1 MAQVRKYA
9 NGNSINK
16 PILFHHEGIGDY
28 NFDDLN
34 RAYAQQIDDELNSLD
49 LDSSDKQIIRDYTY
63 KIMSGIKSGSIKGRD
78 ASGRF
83 QIFGDPSLASTGV
96 NKTKWTGKYKKD
108 EDFYKNNA
116 YGILDNIFKGVS
128 IYTAPVEKKEKPKE
142 YSFSPDII
150 NKYYFN
156 SSTFD
161 PTRWNY
167 DQARDSVL
175 KVVKSEYD
183 RFKSGNWSNKEDYE
197 SRFSDFFN
205 AFNDNDNSN
214 DLILGSR
221 LGDFRQYF
229 DKNYGTTPKSEK
241 ESLEERV
248 EEAIKANRE
257 SGDSF
262 YFSSKLINPNF
273 NLEGYS
279 SIDEFS
285 RRNPVNWA
293 NWNSQNY
300 SNDSNSYSNRFWGYF
315 SKEKIKD
322 LEDQGF
328 YENNYYYLPESA
340 NDNEGSIFRFNRST
354 NVIEKVPMS
363 TFEKGRQRLIYNIE
377 RSLGMKKPWEY
388 KDGGNI
394 IKAQEGWYVDNTEK
408 IRNANRKI
416 AQEAVEQKAREE
428 KQLSKA
434 TTGFENSNNTHTEF
448 SRADKVRMGA
458 IAGDIASLIASMSGV
473 GSVASAGI
481 GATSTALNQTADMME
496 GMSFL
501 ESLSNNLGS
510 YGLDALSLIP
520 FAKAAKVPKMIKAV
534 GKFAPKMVGLIAT
547 AQGLANSDQYLSSWN
562 KISKGESLSVNDWR
576 NILNSLQLVAGGTA
590 AVHRASK
597 ANSNIQSVKSTDK
610 VWMKTDQGWRS
621 IDKNL
626 AQKVAEAPD
635 LKTQNELLKD
645 TGITLTESSN
655 WRGKGKGKSDIKTTD
670 LYDFNKPAIT
680 YSGDLKL
687 VHNFG
692 PAERWLGN
700 AQLPNIRIPGS
711 PNVRNAYNKIVHPI
725 ASRRA
730 KQKSDTG
737 EPSKVKSEAPLSEE
751 AQNNIN
757 AIADNLARI
766 QMAGKVVGQ
775 VGSTSQLALPA
786 PGRRRD
792 AEYKLKN
799 NSTKSE
805 SKIPMPSKERISYE
819 RVGEGSLEPTLYS
832 GRVYREAAKRSKSP
846 QLALPETGTITNRE
860 LNRKNYEDW
869 WRSADAFDF
878 DKYSNPWKPITST
891 EVSYI
896 PNKKNTENTY
906 YQFQDQ
912 LLKSLNV
919 GNNSH
924 RKNNNLPK
932 KQKKTS
938 TPKRKNDNKGY
949 VNKKQ
954 EGGTIFK
961 YQQGTGMSG
970 VQFNPNTTWYD
981 NYYSP
986 THRSLIDALKLGKI
1000 SYQDI
1005 NNMQSDHARLYSMA
1019 GKNFLSNP
1027 YKSDSVRN
1035 YQKVFNNFGG
1045 GFGNTIGINNA
1056 FTSGRYNVSNKA
1068 YSGDNPTKSF
1078 VADGLYS
1085 GITDDRRLLGRKGDY
1100 NESQLQKMINDYKG
1114 IGLDFYLDEADNYYK
1129 LRELNSSS
1137 PDKGVNPY
1145 IGTIEEE
1152 EPELK
1157 GTTPAQITQELTGIS
1172 PNTGSP
1178 GLIGPKKRN
1187 TASIRWD
1194 DVIGTGRLL
1203 GTIATNNAIAR
1214 GLKNSLSPLLLDPLQ
1229 IRRQVVG
1236 DLVTRNYIEN
1246 LGAEANRLG
1255 SRPIT
1260 SDANLALG
1268 QALDFNNRAGEYRTK
1283 GYFADK
1289 QAIDKSTAE
1298 ARQAAEQNAAA
1309 RVDVSNRNRASML
1322 GIKQAKANIEAQRR
1336 SANWQQA
1343 IAPWLMDK
1351 EMKIAENRKLNNEL
1365 DYQESQYA
1373 RGTEYENALR
1383 SAQTALNNSKA
1394 AYLAKEGNNEAGWA
1408 TSPEYVSAMK
1418 AYNTAASKAMD
1429 RYRTGMITARRNT
1442 YKYNPFLFAYN
1453 TAASKAMDRY
1463 RAGMI
1468 MARRNTYKYNPFL
1481 FAYKSGGHLTYKE
1494 KSMLERTKDF
1504 NKSLIN
1510 DRKLFHKMIS
1520 DSQKE
1525 NNKLI
1530 MSLSGLTK
1538 ELIIK
1543 SMTL

>member
-83 QIFGDPSLASTGV
+83 QIFGDSSLASTGV

-128 IYTAPVEKKEKPKE
+128 IYTAPVEKKETQEKPKE

-167 DQARDSVL
+167 DQARDNVL

-300 SNDSNSYSNRFWGYF
+300 SNDSNSFSNRFWGYF

-363 TFEKGRQRLIYNIE
+363 TFEKGRQKLIYNIE

-775 VGSTSQLALPA
+775 VGSTSQLALP
-786 PGRRRD
+786 
-792 AEYKLKN
+792 
-799 NSTKSE
+799 
-805 SKIPMPSKERISYE
+805 
-819 RVGEGSLEPTLYS
+819 
-832 GRVYREAAKRSKSP
+832 
-846 QLALPETGTITNRE
+846 ETGTITNRE

-869 WRSADAFDF
+869 RRSADAFDF

-1035 YQKVFNNFGG
+1035 YQEVFNNFGG

-1129 LRELNSSS
+1129 LRELDSSS

-1187 TASIRWD
+1187 TTSIRWD

-1236 DLVTRNYIEN
+1236 DLVTRNYMEN

-1418 AYNTAASKAMD
+1418 VYNTAASKAMD

-1442 YKYNPFLFAYN
+1442 YKYNPFLFV
-1453 TAASKAMDRY
+1453 
-1463 RAGMI
+1463 
-1468 MARRNTYKYNPFL
+1468 
-1481 FAYKSGGHLTYKE
+1481 YKSGGHLTYKE

>member
-128 IYTAPVEKKEKPKE
+128 IYTAPVEKKETQEKPKE

-167 DQARDSVL
+167 DQARDNVL

-300 SNDSNSYSNRFWGYF
+300 SNDSNSFSNRFWGYF

-340 NDNEGSIFRFNRST
+340 NDNEGSIFRFNRNT

-363 TFEKGRQRLIYNIE
+363 TFEKGRQKLIYNIE

-562 KISKGESLSVNDWR
+562 KISKGKSLSVNDWR

-645 TGITLTESSN
+645 TGIILTESSN

-786 PGRRRD
+786 PSRRRD

-1035 YQKVFNNFGG
+1035 YQEVFNNFGG

-1129 LRELNSSS
+1129 LRELNPSS

-1236 DLVTRNYIEN
+1236 DLVTRNYMEN

-1429 RYRTGMITARRNT
+1429 RYRTGMITARKNT
-1442 YKYNPFLFAYN
+1442 YKYNPFLFV
-1453 TAASKAMDRY
+1453 
-1463 RAGMI
+1463 
-1468 MARRNTYKYNPFL
+1468 
-1481 FAYKSGGHLTYKE
+1481 YKSGGHLTYKE

>member
-83 QIFGDPSLASTGV
+83 QIFGDSSLASTGV

-128 IYTAPVEKKEKPKE
+128 IYTAPVEKKETQEKPKE

-167 DQARDSVL
+167 DQARDNVL

-300 SNDSNSYSNRFWGYF
+300 SNDSNSFSNRFWGYF

-363 TFEKGRQRLIYNIE
+363 TFEKGRQKLIYNIE

-775 VGSTSQLALPA
+775 VGSTSQLALP
-786 PGRRRD
+786 
-792 AEYKLKN
+792 
-799 NSTKSE
+799 
-805 SKIPMPSKERISYE
+805 
-819 RVGEGSLEPTLYS
+819 
-832 GRVYREAAKRSKSP
+832 
-846 QLALPETGTITNRE
+846 ETGTITNRE

-869 WRSADAFDF
+869 WRSADVFDF

-1035 YQKVFNNFGG
+1035 YQEVFNNFGG

-1129 LRELNSSS
+1129 LRELDSSS

-1236 DLVTRNYIEN
+1236 DLVTRNYMEN

-1418 AYNTAASKAMD
+1418 AYSTAASKAMD
-1429 RYRTGMITARRNT
+1429 RYRTGMITARKNT
-1442 YKYNPFLFAYN
+1442 YKYNPFLFV
-1453 TAASKAMDRY
+1453 
-1463 RAGMI
+1463 
-1468 MARRNTYKYNPFL
+1468 
-1481 FAYKSGGHLTYKE
+1481 YKSGGHLTYKE

>member
-83 QIFGDPSLASTGV
+83 QIFGDSSLASTGV

-116 YGILDNIFKGVS
+116 YGILNNIFKGVS
-128 IYTAPVEKKEKPKE
+128 IYTAPVEKKETQEKPKE

-167 DQARDSVL
+167 DQARDNVL

-241 ESLEERV
+241 ESLEE
-248 EEAIKANRE
+248 AIKANRE

-300 SNDSNSYSNRFWGYF
+300 SNDSNSFSNRFWGYF

-340 NDNEGSIFRFNRST
+340 NDNEGSIFRFNRNT

-363 TFEKGRQRLIYNIE
+363 TFEKGRQKLIYNIE

-388 KDGGNI
+388 KNGGNI

-408 IRNANRKI
+408 IRSANRKI
-416 AQEAVEQKAREE
+416 AQEAVEQRAREE

-434 TTGFENSNNTHTEF
+434 TTGFENSSDTHTEF

-775 VGSTSQLALPA
+775 VGSTSQLALP
-786 PGRRRD
+786 
-792 AEYKLKN
+792 
-799 NSTKSE
+799 
-805 SKIPMPSKERISYE
+805 
-819 RVGEGSLEPTLYS
+819 
-832 GRVYREAAKRSKSP
+832 
-846 QLALPETGTITNRE
+846 ETGTITNRE

-1035 YQKVFNNFGG
+1035 YQEVFNNFGG

-1129 LRELNSSS
+1129 LRELNPSS

-1214 GLKNSLSPLLLDPLQ
+1214 GLKDSLSPLLLDPLQ

-1236 DLVTRNYIEN
+1236 NLVTRNYMEN

-1283 GYFADK
+1283 GYFVDK

-1365 DYQESQYA
+1365 DYRESQYA
-1373 RGTEYENALR
+1373 RGTEYKNALR
-1383 SAQTALNNSKA
+1383 SAQTDLNNSKA
-1394 AYLAKEGNNEAGWA
+1394 AYLAKKGNNEAGWA

-1418 AYNTAASKAMD
+1418 AYNTAASKAID

-1442 YKYNPFLFAYN
+1442 YKYSPFLFV
-1453 TAASKAMDRY
+1453 
-1463 RAGMI
+1463 
-1468 MARRNTYKYNPFL
+1468 
-1481 FAYKSGGHLTYKE
+1481 YKSGGHLTYKE

>member
-128 IYTAPVEKKEKPKE
+128 IYTAPVEKKETQEKPKE

-300 SNDSNSYSNRFWGYF
+300 SNDSNSFSNRFWGYF

-340 NDNEGSIFRFNRST
+340 NDNEGSIFRFNRNT

-363 TFEKGRQRLIYNIE
+363 TFEKGKQKLIYNIE

-775 VGSTSQLALPA
+775 VGSTSQLALP
-786 PGRRRD
+786 
-792 AEYKLKN
+792 
-799 NSTKSE
+799 
-805 SKIPMPSKERISYE
+805 
-819 RVGEGSLEPTLYS
+819 
-832 GRVYREAAKRSKSP
+832 
-846 QLALPETGTITNRE
+846 ETGTITNRE

-896 PNKKNTENTY
+896 PNK
-906 YQFQDQ
+906 
-912 LLKSLNV
+912 
-919 GNNSH
+919 
-924 RKNNNLPK
+924 KNNNLPK

-1035 YQKVFNNFGG
+1035 YQEVFNNFGG

-1129 LRELNSSS
+1129 LRELDSSS

-1236 DLVTRNYIEN
+1236 DLVTRNYMEN

-1442 YKYNPFLFAYN
+1442 YKYNPFLFV
-1453 TAASKAMDRY
+1453 
-1463 RAGMI
+1463 
-1468 MARRNTYKYNPFL
+1468 
-1481 FAYKSGGHLTYKE
+1481 YKSGGHLTYKE

>member
-83 QIFGDPSLASTGV
+83 QIFGDSSLASTGV

-128 IYTAPVEKKEKPKE
+128 IYTAPVEKKETQKKPKE

-167 DQARDSVL
+167 DQARDNVL

-300 SNDSNSYSNRFWGYF
+300 SNDSNSFSNRFWGYF

-363 TFEKGRQRLIYNIE
+363 TFEKGRQKLIYNIE

-775 VGSTSQLALPA
+775 VGSTSQLALP
-786 PGRRRD
+786 
-792 AEYKLKN
+792 
-799 NSTKSE
+799 
-805 SKIPMPSKERISYE
+805 
-819 RVGEGSLEPTLYS
+819 
-832 GRVYREAAKRSKSP
+832 
-846 QLALPETGTITNRE
+846 ETGTITNRE

-1035 YQKVFNNFGG
+1035 YQEVFNNFGG

-1129 LRELNSSS
+1129 LRELDSSS

-1236 DLVTRNYIEN
+1236 DLVTRNYMEN

-1418 AYNTAASKAMD
+1418 AYSTAASKAMD
-1429 RYRTGMITARRNT
+1429 RYRTGMITARKNT
-1442 YKYNPFLFAYN
+1442 YKYNPFLFV
-1453 TAASKAMDRY
+1453 
-1463 RAGMI
+1463 
-1468 MARRNTYKYNPFL
+1468 
-1481 FAYKSGGHLTYKE
+1481 YKSGGHLTYKE

>member
-128 IYTAPVEKKEKPKE
+128 PVEKKETQETQEKPKE

-167 DQARDSVL
+167 DQARDNVL

-197 SRFSDFFN
+197 SRFYDFFN

-285 RRNPVNWA
+285 RRNPVDWA

-300 SNDSNSYSNRFWGYF
+300 SNDSNSLSNRFWGYF

-363 TFEKGRQRLIYNIE
+363 TFEKGRQKLIYNIE

-416 AQEAVEQKAREE
+416 AQEAVEQRAREE

-434 TTGFENSNNTHTEF
+434 TTGFENSSNTHTEF

-562 KISKGESLSVNDWR
+562 KVSKGESLSANDWR

-751 AQNNIN
+751 TQ
-757 AIADNLARI
+757 
-766 QMAGKVVGQ
+766 
-775 VGSTSQLALPA
+775 
-786 PGRRRD
+786 
-792 AEYKLKN
+792 
-799 NSTKSE
+799 
-805 SKIPMPSKERISYE
+805 
-819 RVGEGSLEPTLYS
+819 
-832 GRVYREAAKRSKSP
+832 
-846 QLALPETGTITNRE
+846 
-860 LNRKNYEDW
+860 
-869 WRSADAFDF
+869 
-878 DKYSNPWKPITST
+878 
-891 EVSYI
+891 
-896 PNKKNTENTY
+896 
-906 YQFQDQ
+906 
-912 LLKSLNV
+912 
-919 GNNSH
+919 
-924 RKNNNLPK
+924 

-986 THRSLIDALKLGKI
+986 THRSLIDALKLGKV

-1027 YKSDSVRN
+1027 YKSYSVRN
-1035 YQKVFNNFGG
+1035 YQEVFNNFGG

-1214 GLKNSLSPLLLDPLQ
+1214 GLKNSLSPLLLGPLQ

-1236 DLVTRNYIEN
+1236 DLVTRNYMEN

-1268 QALDFNNRAGEYRTK
+1268 QALDFNNRAGEYRTR

-1309 RVDVSNRNRASML
+1309 RVDISNRNRASML

-1365 DYQESQYA
+1365 DYRESQYA
-1373 RGTEYENALR
+1373 RRTEYENALR

-1418 AYNTAASKAMD
+1418 VYNTAASKAID
-1429 RYRTGMITARRNT
+1429 RYRTGMITARKNT
-1442 YKYNPFLFAYN
+1442 YKYNPFLFV
-1453 TAASKAMDRY
+1453 
-1463 RAGMI
+1463 
-1468 MARRNTYKYNPFL
+1468 
-1481 FAYKSGGHLTYKE
+1481 YKSGGHLTYKE

>member
-128 IYTAPVEKKEKPKE
+128 IYTAPVEKKETQEKPKE

-167 DQARDSVL
+167 DQARDNVL

-300 SNDSNSYSNRFWGYF
+300 SNDSNSFSNRFWGYF

-340 NDNEGSIFRFNRST
+340 NDNEGSIFRFNRNT

-363 TFEKGRQRLIYNIE
+363 TFEKGRQKLIYNIE

-388 KDGGNI
+388 KNGGNI

-408 IRNANRKI
+408 IRSANRKI
-416 AQEAVEQKAREE
+416 AQEAVEQRAREE

-434 TTGFENSNNTHTEF
+434 TTGFENSSDTHTEF

-786 PGRRRD
+786 PSRRRD

-799 NSTKSE
+799 NSTKSG
-805 SKIPMPSKERISYE
+805 SKIPMPDNISRPYE
-819 RVGEGSLEPTLYS
+819 SNASSHPNAQTTIIFTPR
-832 GRVYREAAKRSKSP
+832 RDNSP
-846 QLALPETGTITNRE
+846 TITWNQAESNYNAVQKLRADRTRNQQKIEKQNADKKE
-860 LNRKNYEDW
+860 LNRAIDSENKARKEQRRW
-869 WRSADAFDF
+869 WIEEKERE
-878 DKYSNPWKPITST
+878 YSRRGNISLSPEQIKA
-891 EVSYI
+891 
-896 PNKKNTENTY
+896 K
-906 YQFQDQ
+906 QDYVNWWQ
-912 LLKSLNV
+912 KVLSEQV
-919 GNNSH
+919 
-924 RKNNNLPK
+924 RVLPK

-1019 GKNFLSNP
+1019 GKNFISNP

-1035 YQKVFNNFGG
+1035 YQEVFNNFGG

-1129 LRELNSSS
+1129 LRELNPSS

-1157 GTTPAQITQELTGIS
+1157 GTTPAQITQELTGII

-1236 DLVTRNYIEN
+1236 DLVTRNYMEN

-1429 RYRTGMITARRNT
+1429 RYRTGMITARKNT
-1442 YKYNPFLFAYN
+1442 YKYNPFLFV
-1453 TAASKAMDRY
+1453 
-1463 RAGMI
+1463 
-1468 MARRNTYKYNPFL
+1468 
-1481 FAYKSGGHLTYKE
+1481 YKSGGHLTYKE

>member
-1 MAQVRKYA
+1 MVYWIIYSREFQFILHQLKRK
-9 NGNSINK
+9 K
-16 PILFHHEGIGDY
+16 
-28 NFDDLN
+28 
-34 RAYAQQIDDELNSLD
+34 R
-49 LDSSDKQIIRDYTY
+49 
-63 KIMSGIKSGSIKGRD
+63 
-78 ASGRF
+78 
-83 QIFGDPSLASTGV
+83 
-96 NKTKWTGKYKKD
+96 KK
-108 EDFYKNNA
+108 N
-116 YGILDNIFKGVS
+116 L
-128 IYTAPVEKKEKPKE
+128 E

-167 DQARDSVL
+167 DQARDNVL

-241 ESLEERV
+241 ESLEE
-248 EEAIKANRE
+248 AIKANRE

-300 SNDSNSYSNRFWGYF
+300 SNDSNSFSNRFWGYF

-363 TFEKGRQRLIYNIE
+363 TFEKGRQKLIYNIE

-520 FAKAAKVPKMIKAV
+520 FAKAAKVPKIIKAV

-775 VGSTSQLALPA
+775 VGSTSQLALP
-786 PGRRRD
+786 
-792 AEYKLKN
+792 
-799 NSTKSE
+799 
-805 SKIPMPSKERISYE
+805 
-819 RVGEGSLEPTLYS
+819 
-832 GRVYREAAKRSKSP
+832 
-846 QLALPETGTITNRE
+846 ETGTITNRE

-1035 YQKVFNNFGG
+1035 YQEVFNNFGG

-1129 LRELNSSS
+1129 LRELDSSS

-1236 DLVTRNYIEN
+1236 DLVTRNYMEN

-1418 AYNTAASKAMD
+1418 AYSTAASKAMD
-1429 RYRTGMITARRNT
+1429 RYRTGMITARKNT
-1442 YKYNPFLFAYN
+1442 YKYNPFLFV
-1453 TAASKAMDRY
+1453 
-1463 RAGMI
+1463 
-1468 MARRNTYKYNPFL
+1468 
-1481 FAYKSGGHLTYKE
+1481 YKSGGHLTYKE

>member
-83 QIFGDPSLASTGV
+83 QIFGDSSLASTGV

-128 IYTAPVEKKEKPKE
+128 IYTAPVEKKETQEKPKE

-167 DQARDSVL
+167 DQARDNVL

-241 ESLEERV
+241 ESLEE
-248 EEAIKANRE
+248 AIKANRE

-300 SNDSNSYSNRFWGYF
+300 SNDSNSFSNRFWGYF

-340 NDNEGSIFRFNRST
+340 NDNEGSIFRFNRNT

-363 TFEKGRQRLIYNIE
+363 TFEKGRQKLIYNIE

-388 KDGGNI
+388 KNGGNI

-408 IRNANRKI
+408 IRSANRKI
-416 AQEAVEQKAREE
+416 AQEAVEQRAREE

-434 TTGFENSNNTHTEF
+434 TTGFENSSDTHTEF

-737 EPSKVKSEAPLSEE
+737 EPSKVKSEAPLSEK

-775 VGSTSQLALPA
+775 VGSTS
-786 PGRRRD
+786 
-792 AEYKLKN
+792 
-799 NSTKSE
+799 
-805 SKIPMPSKERISYE
+805 
-819 RVGEGSLEPTLYS
+819 
-832 GRVYREAAKRSKSP
+832 

-1035 YQKVFNNFGG
+1035 YQEVFNNFGG

-1129 LRELNSSS
+1129 LRELNPSS

-1214 GLKNSLSPLLLDPLQ
+1214 GLKDSLSPLLLDPLQ

-1236 DLVTRNYIEN
+1236 DLVTRNYMEN

-1442 YKYNPFLFAYN
+1442 YKYSPFLFV
-1453 TAASKAMDRY
+1453 
-1463 RAGMI
+1463 
-1468 MARRNTYKYNPFL
+1468 
-1481 FAYKSGGHLTYKE
+1481 YKSGGHLTYKE

>member
-83 QIFGDPSLASTGV
+83 QIFGDSSLASTGV

-128 IYTAPVEKKEKPKE
+128 IYTAPVEKKETQEKPKE

-167 DQARDSVL
+167 DQARDNVL

-300 SNDSNSYSNRFWGYF
+300 SNDSNSFSNRFWGYF

-363 TFEKGRQRLIYNIE
+363 TFEKGRQKLIYNIE

-775 VGSTSQLALPA
+775 VGSTSQLALP
-786 PGRRRD
+786 
-792 AEYKLKN
+792 
-799 NSTKSE
+799 
-805 SKIPMPSKERISYE
+805 
-819 RVGEGSLEPTLYS
+819 
-832 GRVYREAAKRSKSP
+832 
-846 QLALPETGTITNRE
+846 ETGTITNRE

-1035 YQKVFNNFGG
+1035 YQEVFNNFGG

-1137 PDKGVNPY
+1137 PDKSVSPY

-1236 DLVTRNYIEN
+1236 DLVTRNYMEN

-1418 AYNTAASKAMD
+1418 AYNTAASKAMN

-1442 YKYNPFLFAYN
+1442 YKYNPFLFV
-1453 TAASKAMDRY
+1453 
-1463 RAGMI
+1463 
-1468 MARRNTYKYNPFL
+1468 
-1481 FAYKSGGHLTYKE
+1481 YKSGGHLTYKE

>member
-128 IYTAPVEKKEKPKE
+128 IYTAPVEKKETQEKPKE

-167 DQARDSVL
+167 DQARDNVL

-183 RFKSGNWSNKEDYE
+183 KFKSGNWSNKEDYE

-229 DKNYGTTPKSEK
+229 DKNYSTTPKSEK

-300 SNDSNSYSNRFWGYF
+300 SNDSNSFSNRFWGYF

-340 NDNEGSIFRFNRST
+340 NDNEGSIFRFNRNT

-363 TFEKGRQRLIYNIE
+363 TFEKGRQKLIYNIE

-408 IRNANRKI
+408 IRSANRKI
-416 AQEAVEQKAREE
+416 AQEAVKQRVREE

-434 TTGFENSNNTHTEF
+434 TTGFENSSNTHTEF

-786 PGRRRD
+786 PSRRRD

-1035 YQKVFNNFGG
+1035 YQEVFNNFGG

-1137 PDKGVNPY
+1137 PDKSVSPY

-1236 DLVTRNYIEN
+1236 DLVTRNYMEN

-1322 GIKQAKANIEAQRR
+1322 GIKQAKANIEAQRK

-1383 SAQTALNNSKA
+1383 SAQTALNSSKA
-1394 AYLAKEGNNEAGWA
+1394 AYLAKEGNNEAGWT

-1418 AYNTAASKAMD
+1418 AYNSAASKAMD

-1442 YKYNPFLFAYN
+1442 YKYSPFLFV
-1453 TAASKAMDRY
+1453 
-1463 RAGMI
+1463 
-1468 MARRNTYKYNPFL
+1468 
-1481 FAYKSGGHLTYKE
+1481 YKSGGQLTYKE

-1510 DRKLFHKMIS
+1510 DRKLFHKIIS

>member
-83 QIFGDPSLASTGV
+83 QIFGDPSLASTGI

-128 IYTAPVEKKEKPKE
+128 IYTAPVEKKETQEKLKE

-167 DQARDSVL
+167 DQARDNVL

-183 RFKSGNWSNKEDYE
+183 KFKSGNWSNKEDYE

-300 SNDSNSYSNRFWGYF
+300 SNDSNSFSNRFWGYF

-363 TFEKGRQRLIYNIE
+363 TFEKGRQKLIYNIE

-775 VGSTSQLALPA
+775 VGSTSQLALP
-786 PGRRRD
+786 
-792 AEYKLKN
+792 
-799 NSTKSE
+799 
-805 SKIPMPSKERISYE
+805 
-819 RVGEGSLEPTLYS
+819 
-832 GRVYREAAKRSKSP
+832 
-846 QLALPETGTITNRE
+846 ETGTITNRE

-1035 YQKVFNNFGG
+1035 YQEVFNNFGG

-1137 PDKGVNPY
+1137 PDKSVSPY

-1236 DLVTRNYIEN
+1236 DLVTRNYMEN

-1373 RGTEYENALR
+1373 RGTEYKNALR

-1418 AYNTAASKAMD
+1418 AYNTAASKAMN

-1442 YKYNPFLFAYN
+1442 YKYNPFLFV
-1453 TAASKAMDRY
+1453 
-1463 RAGMI
+1463 
-1468 MARRNTYKYNPFL
+1468 
-1481 FAYKSGGHLTYKE
+1481 YKSGGHLTYKE

>member
-128 IYTAPVEKKEKPKE
+128 IYTAPVEKKETQEKPKE

-167 DQARDSVL
+167 DQARDNVL

-300 SNDSNSYSNRFWGYF
+300 SNDSNSFSNRFWGYF

-328 YENNYYYLPESA
+328 YKNNYYYLPESA

-363 TFEKGRQRLIYNIE
+363 TFEKGRQKLIYNIE

-775 VGSTSQLALPA
+775 VGSTSQLALP
-786 PGRRRD
+786 
-792 AEYKLKN
+792 
-799 NSTKSE
+799 
-805 SKIPMPSKERISYE
+805 
-819 RVGEGSLEPTLYS
+819 
-832 GRVYREAAKRSKSP
+832 
-846 QLALPETGTITNRE
+846 ETGTITNRE

-869 WRSADAFDF
+869 WRSADTFDF

-1035 YQKVFNNFGG
+1035 YQEVFNNFGG

-1129 LRELNSSS
+1129 LRELDSSS

-1236 DLVTRNYIEN
+1236 DLVTRNYMEN

-1373 RGTEYENALR
+1373 RGTEYKNALR

-1442 YKYNPFLFAYN
+1442 YKYNPFLFV
-1453 TAASKAMDRY
+1453 
-1463 RAGMI
+1463 
-1468 MARRNTYKYNPFL
+1468 
-1481 FAYKSGGHLTYKE
+1481 YKSGGHLTYKE

>member
-83 QIFGDPSLASTGV
+83 QIFGDSSLASTGV

-128 IYTAPVEKKEKPKE
+128 IYTAPVEKKETQEKPKE

-167 DQARDSVL
+167 DQARDNVL

-300 SNDSNSYSNRFWGYF
+300 SNDSNSFSNRFWGYF

-363 TFEKGRQRLIYNIE
+363 TFEKGRQKLIYNIE

-786 PGRRRD
+786 PSRRRD
-792 AEYKLKN
+792 AEYKLK
-799 NSTKSE
+799 
-805 SKIPMPSKERISYE
+805 IIR
-819 RVGEGSLEPTLYS
+819 
-832 GRVYREAAKRSKSP
+832 
-846 QLALPETGTITNRE
+846 
-860 LNRKNYEDW
+860 LNQ
-869 WRSADAFDF
+869 
-878 DKYSNPWKPITST
+878 NPK
-891 EVSYI
+891 
-896 PNKKNTENTY
+896 
-906 YQFQDQ
+906 FLC
-912 LLKSLNV
+912 LLK
-919 GNNSH
+919 
-924 RKNNNLPK
+924 
-932 KQKKTS
+932 
-938 TPKRKNDNKGY
+938 KG
-949 VNKKQ
+949 
-954 EGGTIFK
+954 FP
-961 YQQGTGMSG
+961 M
-970 VQFNPNTTWYD
+970 
-981 NYYSP
+981 
-986 THRSLIDALKLGKI
+986 
-1000 SYQDI
+1000 
-1005 NNMQSDHARLYSMA
+1005 
-1019 GKNFLSNP
+1019 
-1027 YKSDSVRN
+1027 
-1035 YQKVFNNFGG
+1035 
-1045 GFGNTIGINNA
+1045 
-1056 FTSGRYNVSNKA
+1056 
-1068 YSGDNPTKSF
+1068 
-1078 VADGLYS
+1078 
-1085 GITDDRRLLGRKGDY
+1085 
-1100 NESQLQKMINDYKG
+1100 
-1114 IGLDFYLDEADNYYK
+1114 
-1129 LRELNSSS
+1129 
-1137 PDKGVNPY
+1137 
-1145 IGTIEEE
+1145 
-1152 EPELK
+1152 
-1157 GTTPAQITQELTGIS
+1157 
-1172 PNTGSP
+1172 
-1178 GLIGPKKRN
+1178 
-1187 TASIRWD
+1187 
-1194 DVIGTGRLL
+1194 
-1203 GTIATNNAIAR
+1203 
-1214 GLKNSLSPLLLDPLQ
+1214 
-1229 IRRQVVG
+1229 
-1236 DLVTRNYIEN
+1236 
-1246 LGAEANRLG
+1246 
-1255 SRPIT
+1255 
-1260 SDANLALG
+1260 
-1268 QALDFNNRAGEYRTK
+1268 
-1283 GYFADK
+1283 
-1289 QAIDKSTAE
+1289 
-1298 ARQAAEQNAAA
+1298 
-1309 RVDVSNRNRASML
+1309 
-1322 GIKQAKANIEAQRR
+1322 
-1336 SANWQQA
+1336 
-1343 IAPWLMDK
+1343 K
-1351 EMKIAENRKLNNEL
+1351 E
-1365 DYQESQYA
+1365 
-1373 RGTEYENALR
+1373 
-1383 SAQTALNNSKA
+1383 
-1394 AYLAKEGNNEAGWA
+1394 
-1408 TSPEYVSAMK
+1408 
-1418 AYNTAASKAMD
+1418 
-1429 RYRTGMITARRNT
+1429 
-1442 YKYNPFLFAYN
+1442 
-1453 TAASKAMDRY
+1453 
-1463 RAGMI
+1463 
-1468 MARRNTYKYNPFL
+1468 
-1481 FAYKSGGHLTYKE
+1481 
-1494 KSMLERTKDF
+1494 
-1504 NKSLIN
+1504 
-1510 DRKLFHKMIS
+1510 
-1520 DSQKE
+1520 
-1525 NNKLI
+1525 
-1530 MSLSGLTK
+1530 
-1538 ELIIK
+1538 
-1543 SMTL
+1543 

>member
-83 QIFGDPSLASTGV
+83 QIFGDSSLASTGV

-128 IYTAPVEKKEKPKE
+128 IYTAPVEKKETQEKPKE

-241 ESLEERV
+241 ESLEEKV
-248 EEAIKANRE
+248 EKAIKANRE

-300 SNDSNSYSNRFWGYF
+300 SNDPNSSSNRFWGYF

-363 TFEKGRQRLIYNIE
+363 TFEKGRQKLIYNIE

-766 QMAGKVVGQ
+766 QMAGKVVG
-775 VGSTSQLALPA
+775 
-786 PGRRRD
+786 
-792 AEYKLKN
+792 
-799 NSTKSE
+799 
-805 SKIPMPSKERISYE
+805 
-819 RVGEGSLEPTLYS
+819 
-832 GRVYREAAKRSKSP
+832 
-846 QLALPETGTITNRE
+846 
-860 LNRKNYEDW
+860 
-869 WRSADAFDF
+869 
-878 DKYSNPWKPITST
+878 
-891 EVSYI
+891 
-896 PNKKNTENTY
+896 
-906 YQFQDQ
+906 
-912 LLKSLNV
+912 
-919 GNNSH
+919 
-924 RKNNNLPK
+924 NNLPK

-1035 YQKVFNNFGG
+1035 YQEVFNNFGG

-1129 LRELNSSS
+1129 LRELDSSS

-1236 DLVTRNYIEN
+1236 DLVTRNYMEN

-1373 RGTEYENALR
+1373 RGTEYGNALR
-1383 SAQTALNNSKA
+1383 SAQTALNDSKA

-1418 AYNTAASKAMD
+1418 AYSTAASKAMD

-1442 YKYNPFLFAYN
+1442 YKYNPFLFV
-1453 TAASKAMDRY
+1453 
-1463 RAGMI
+1463 
-1468 MARRNTYKYNPFL
+1468 
-1481 FAYKSGGHLTYKE
+1481 YKSGGHLTYKE

>member
-83 QIFGDPSLASTGV
+83 QIFGDSSLASTGV

-128 IYTAPVEKKEKPKE
+128 IYTAPVEKKETQEKPKE

-167 DQARDSVL
+167 DQARDNVL

-300 SNDSNSYSNRFWGYF
+300 SNDSNSFSNRFWGYF

-363 TFEKGRQRLIYNIE
+363 TFEKGRQKLIYNIE

-775 VGSTSQLALPA
+775 VGSTSQLALP
-786 PGRRRD
+786 
-792 AEYKLKN
+792 
-799 NSTKSE
+799 
-805 SKIPMPSKERISYE
+805 
-819 RVGEGSLEPTLYS
+819 
-832 GRVYREAAKRSKSP
+832 
-846 QLALPETGTITNRE
+846 ETGTITNRE

-1035 YQKVFNNFGG
+1035 YQEVFNNFGG

-1129 LRELNSSS
+1129 LRELDSSS

-1236 DLVTRNYIEN
+1236 DLVTRNYMEN

-1394 AYLAKEGNNEAGWA
+1394 AYLAKKGNNEAGWA

-1418 AYNTAASKAMD
+1418 AYSTAASKAMD
-1429 RYRTGMITARRNT
+1429 RYRTGMITARKNT
-1442 YKYNPFLFAYN
+1442 YKYNPFLFV
-1453 TAASKAMDRY
+1453 
-1463 RAGMI
+1463 
-1468 MARRNTYKYNPFL
+1468 
-1481 FAYKSGGHLTYKE
+1481 YKSGGHLTYKE

>member
-83 QIFGDPSLASTGV
+83 QIFGDSSLASTGV

-128 IYTAPVEKKEKPKE
+128 IYTAPVEKKETQEKPKE

-167 DQARDSVL
+167 DQARDNVL

-300 SNDSNSYSNRFWGYF
+300 SNDSNSFSNRFWGYF

-340 NDNEGSIFRFNRST
+340 NDNEGSIFRFNRNT

-363 TFEKGRQRLIYNIE
+363 TFEKGRQKLIYNIE

-388 KDGGNI
+388 KNGGNI

-408 IRNANRKI
+408 IRSANRKI
-416 AQEAVEQKAREE
+416 AQEAVEQRAREE

-434 TTGFENSNNTHTEF
+434 TTGFENSSNTHTEF

-737 EPSKVKSEAPLSEE
+737 EPSKVKSE
-751 AQNNIN
+751 
-757 AIADNLARI
+757 
-766 QMAGKVVGQ
+766 G
-775 VGSTSQLALPA
+775 
-786 PGRRRD
+786 
-792 AEYKLKN
+792 
-799 NSTKSE
+799 
-805 SKIPMPSKERISYE
+805 
-819 RVGEGSLEPTLYS
+819 
-832 GRVYREAAKRSKSP
+832 
-846 QLALPETGTITNRE
+846 
-860 LNRKNYEDW
+860 
-869 WRSADAFDF
+869 
-878 DKYSNPWKPITST
+878 
-891 EVSYI
+891 
-896 PNKKNTENTY
+896 
-906 YQFQDQ
+906 
-912 LLKSLNV
+912 
-919 GNNSH
+919 
-924 RKNNNLPK
+924 
-932 KQKKTS
+932 
-938 TPKRKNDNKGY
+938 KNDNKGY

-986 THRSLIDALKLGKI
+986 THRSLIDALKLGKV

-1035 YQKVFNNFGG
+1035 YQEVFNNFGG

-1129 LRELNSSS
+1129 LRELNPSS

-1236 DLVTRNYIEN
+1236 DLVTRNYMEN

-1373 RGTEYENALR
+1373 RGAEYENALR

-1429 RYRTGMITARRNT
+1429 RYRTGMITARKNT
-1442 YKYNPFLFAYN
+1442 YKYNPFLFV
-1453 TAASKAMDRY
+1453 
-1463 RAGMI
+1463 
-1468 MARRNTYKYNPFL
+1468 
-1481 FAYKSGGHLTYKE
+1481 YKSGGHLTYKE

>member
-83 QIFGDPSLASTGV
+83 QIFGDSSLASTGV

-128 IYTAPVEKKEKPKE
+128 IYTAPVEKKETQEKPKE

-167 DQARDSVL
+167 DQARDNVL

-300 SNDSNSYSNRFWGYF
+300 SNDSNSFSNRFWGYF

-363 TFEKGRQRLIYNIE
+363 TFEKGRQKLIYNIE

-775 VGSTSQLALPA
+775 VGSTSQLALP
-786 PGRRRD
+786 
-792 AEYKLKN
+792 
-799 NSTKSE
+799 
-805 SKIPMPSKERISYE
+805 
-819 RVGEGSLEPTLYS
+819 
-832 GRVYREAAKRSKSP
+832 
-846 QLALPETGTITNRE
+846 ETGTITNRE

-1035 YQKVFNNFGG
+1035 YQEVFNNFGG

-1129 LRELNSSS
+1129 LRELDSSS

-1236 DLVTRNYIEN
+1236 DLVTRNYMEN

-1418 AYNTAASKAMD
+1418 AYSTAASKAMD
-1429 RYRTGMITARRNT
+1429 RYRTGMITARKNT
-1442 YKYNPFLFAYN
+1442 YKYNPFLFV
-1453 TAASKAMDRY
+1453 
-1463 RAGMI
+1463 
-1468 MARRNTYKYNPFL
+1468 
-1481 FAYKSGGHLTYKE
+1481 YKSGGHLTYKE

>member
-1442 YKYNPFLFAYN
+1442 YKYNPFLFAY
-1453 TAASKAMDRY
+1453 
-1463 RAGMI
+1463 
-1468 MARRNTYKYNPFL
+1468 
-1481 FAYKSGGHLTYKE
+1481 KSGGHLTYKE